1 MARQML
7 DASGNEDMGRSM
19 AKINDMFA
27 EIYARL
33 DAMSKPMVL
42 PAEPVVA
49 KVAAKP
55 AVKA

>member
-7 DASGNEDMGRSM
+7 DASSNEDMGRSM
-19 AKINDMFA
+19 AKINEMFV

-42 PAEPVVA
+42 EAEPAPA
-49 KVAAKP
+49 KAPAKP
-55 AVKA
+55 AAKA